1 VKGKL
6 VFGAGVALGFVLG
19 SKSGRS
25 AYDSLKAKSQELWH
39 NPTVQDKVH
48 EATGAVKGKAPEVA
62 GQLSE
67 AAKKAGSA
75 AASKM
80 PGRHGKDDGG
90 ASTGTTTTVGDTTS
104 DPAMNEQAGQDWTDE
119 GGAMP
124 GSPSTSGSDDLRPPA
139 TGI

>member
-6 VFGAGVALGFVLG
+6 MFGAGLALGYVMG

-25 AYDSLKAKSQELWH
+25 AYDSLKTKSQQLWQ

-48 EATGAVKGKAPEVA
+48 EATGAVKDKAPEVA
-62 GQLSE
+62 EQLTG

-75 AASKM
+75 AASKL
-80 PGRHGKDDGG
+80 PRRHGKDDVG
-90 ASTGTTTTVGDTTS
+90 ASTGTTSTDTVT
-104 DPAMNEQAGQDWTDE
+104 DPALNDETGQDWTDE

-124 GSPSTSGSDDLRPPA
+124 DRPATGGSDDLRP
-139 TGI
+139 GSGV